1 MHSGCTIV
9 GVGLLALI
17 TLVYLAS
24 VSETAYVF
32 TPQPPEFST
41 MSDLIGKFW
50 GPDEQCVS
58 LIKTVCKSK
67 NGNKVPATKSW
78 KRGYLVRG
86 HVKLPNGT
94 AIATFDG
101 PNNTYNRGKFR
112 HAALYLSQNKT
123 GILVIDQW
131 KAKPEMASERLIYF
145 EGHPGRNNGSEYYV
159 VD

>member
-101 PNNTYNRGKFR
+101 PNNTYNGGKFR
-112 HAALYLSQNKT
+112 HAALY
-123 GILVIDQW
+123 
-131 KAKPEMASERLIYF
+131 
-145 EGHPGRNNGSEYYV
+145 
-159 VD
+159 